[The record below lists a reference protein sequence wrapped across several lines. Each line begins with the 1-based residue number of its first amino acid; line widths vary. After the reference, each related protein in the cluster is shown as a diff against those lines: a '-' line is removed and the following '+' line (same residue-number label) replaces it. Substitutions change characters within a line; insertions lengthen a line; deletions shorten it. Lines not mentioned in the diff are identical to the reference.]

1 MREEKYSEIM
11 GDPAEA
17 AEFARYR
24 AEIYRLASSVFMYDV
39 TEEGLAT
46 QIDVALAVDEDSCVR
61 LCEVALFDHLRTYAD
76 YDVTKLRTQVA
87 SEYAELFVG
96 PRKPLAPYYESIYLG
111 ISPRLFA
118 DVTMR
123 VRDSYREQGFE
134 VDKISHV
141 PDDHIAYELAFM
153 SEMCAREADALDGG
167 DWVRAVECQVAQ
179 CNFLAIHLG
188 AWAGF
193 FADRVE
199 AAEIA
204 DYYAAWARFV
214 ERFVEDDKAFLAS
227 CADNPVSAGQTIG

>member
-1 MREEKYSEIM
+1 MREEKYSEVM
-11 GDPAEA
+11 GDIAGA

-39 TEEGLAT
+39 TEEGLTAQIEAAAT
-46 QIDVALAVDEDSCVR
+46 ADDSSCVR
-61 LCEVALFDHLRTYAD
+61 PCEATLFEHLRSYVGC
-76 YDVTKLRTQVA
+76 DVAKLRTQVA

-111 ISPRLFA
+111 MSPRLFA

-123 VRDSYREQGFE
+123 VRDSYRDQGFE

-167 DWVRAVECQVAQ
+167 NRMQAAECQAVQ
-179 CNFLAIHLG
+179 CNFLAVHLG

-199 AAEIA
+199 AADA
-204 DYYAAWARFV
+204 ANYYAAWARFV

-227 CADNPVSAGQTIG
+227 CADDPVSAGQTIG